1 MKIKVKVIIAIIG
14 IIGICGLMY
23 LQNNVVKE
31 ESGPLLIEP
40 DFCDR
45 DCHSFYE
52 EMAIINYE
60 EVYNMPDTCYYVYY
74 TIGYDLKTD
83 NTLDD
88 LYNLS
93 SSQPEC
99 MIYKVEMNELDNQQY
114 ISNEDSNEY
123 TSWKSYEDIVITKF
137 PTLIKFENNV
147 ITEVK
152 QGEK

>member
-1 MKIKVKVIIAIIG
+1 VRKEIKIIIVVIAILG
-14 IIGICGLMY
+14 IISLSFIQKNIGKQGPIT
-23 LQNNVVKE
+23 VVT
-31 ESGPLLIEP
+31 EP
-40 DFCDR
+40 DVCSR

-52 EMAIINYE
+52 EMPIINYE
-60 EVYNMPDTCYYVYY
+60 DVFNASESCYYVYY

-83 NTLDD
+83 DTLDD

-93 SSQPEC
+93 LNQPEC
-99 MIYKVEMNELDNQQY
+99 MFYKVEMNELVNQQY

-123 TSWKSYEDIVITKF
+123 KSWKSYEDIVITKF